1 MKTISQTISNK
12 TRAFNYD
19 NIPQEV
25 RERARHLMLDAFGI
39 AFASTR
45 FDFSRRTLD
54 GLLALTEGSAGN
66 VPVVGMDTSLP
77 TRDAAI
83 MNGLLIHGLDYDD
96 THPNGIIHATASAV
110 TAVTALGYTQK
121 ASGQDLLTAYV
132 LGIEVATRLGV
143 AARGEFH
150 QVGFH
155 PTGLIGAF
163 GCTAA
168 AGWLLGLTEEQ
179 LTHAQGIT
187 LSFAAGSMEF
197 LQDGAWTKRIHP
209 GWAAQCAITAATL
222 AKKGF
227 IGPRETYEGRFGL
240 FASHLGQEFELNGLQ
255 EDINTIGQTWELMN
269 VAVKPIPA
277 CHFTHAS
284 ADAAAILHKDLA
296 LEQIARIVAKVP
308 AGVMKT
314 VCEPVENKKRPAN
327 AYEAQFSIPYSVAT
341 GLRYGRFGLDALD
354 EAAYTD
360 AATLAI
366 AEKVESVADPEADFP
381 KYYSGEVIVELK
393 DGRTLSHREHINRG
407 ADTRPITNEEIVS
420 KFRENA
426 GTVLKAEAIDRIQSL
441 IQNIEKYD
449 ARDLLDGMS
458 KGEKK

>member
-1 MKTISQTISNK
+1 MTISQTISSKALNF
-12 TRAFNYD
+12 TYES
-19 NIPQEV
+19 IPQEV
-25 RERARHLMLDAFGI
+25 RERAKHLMLDAFGI
-39 AFASTR
+39 AFPSTR
-45 FDFSRRTLD
+45 FDFARHTLD
-54 GLLALTEGSAGN
+54 GLLALSEGSAAS

-96 THPNGIIHATASAV
+96 THPNGIIHATASAA
-110 TAVTALGYTQK
+110 TAVTALGYTHK
-121 ASGQDLLTAYV
+121 KSGAELLTAYI
-132 LGIEVATRLGV
+132 LAIEVSTRLGA

-168 AGWLLGLTEEQ
+168 AGWLLGLSEEQ

-222 AKKGF
+222 AKNGF

-240 FASHLGQEFELNGLQ
+240 FASHLGKAFQLSGLQ
-255 EDINTIGQTWELMN
+255 EDIDSIGEKWELMN

-296 LEQIARIVAKVP
+296 LEQIAKIVAKVP

-314 VCEPVENKKRPAN
+314 VCEPVENKKKPAN

-341 GLRYGRFGLDALD
+341 GLRYGRFGLDAL
-354 EAAYTD
+354 EESAYTD
-360 AATLAI
+360 ATTLAI
-366 AEKVESVADPEADFP
+366 AEKVESVADPKADFP

-393 DGRTLSHREHINRG
+393 DGSTRSHREHINRG
-407 ADTRPITNEEIVS
+407 ADTRPISNNEIVT
-420 KFRENA
+420 KFQENA
-426 GTVLKAEAIDRIQSL
+426 ATVLNANAVSRIQDVF
-441 IQNIEKYD
+441 QNIEKND
-449 ARDLLDGMS
+449 ARQLLDAMS